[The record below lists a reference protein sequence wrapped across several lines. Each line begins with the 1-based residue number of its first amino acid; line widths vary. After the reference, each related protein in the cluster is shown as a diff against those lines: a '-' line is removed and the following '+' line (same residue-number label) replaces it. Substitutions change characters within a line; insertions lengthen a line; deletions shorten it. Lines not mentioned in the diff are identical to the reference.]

1 MILIAGAGIGGL
13 TLAMSLHALGIPCK
27 VFEAVDELRPLGV
40 GINVQP
46 HAIKELERL
55 GLLSELDRIGI
66 RTAEVAYFSAYG
78 KPIWAEPRGQNA
90 GYHWPQFSIHRG
102 ELQMLLFNQARA
114 RLGADAIR
122 TGCPV
127 SGWEET
133 DEGVLVHLG
142 TGETIKGDLF
152 IAADGIHSA
161 ARAHL
166 YPDEGLPLWA
176 GVLMWRAT
184 TWSKP
189 FLSGKSMAMAGHKAL
204 KFVCYPIAERDGPDG
219 PEVLINWIADVMF
232 PKDHPWKREDW
243 SRKGDV
249 ADLVPMYGDWHFPW
263 LDIADVIARAPEVLE
278 WPMVDRDPLP
288 KWTHGRMTLMGDA
301 AHPMYPIG
309 SNGAS
314 QAILDARVLAREIR
328 DKGLTNA
335 ALESYEAERLA
346 VTSKIVLANRDE
358 GPDKVMEVVHQR
370 APDGFDQLADVI
382 SQAELQEIAAG
393 YKKTAGMDVDALN
406 AAPPIL

>member
-13 TLAMSLHALGIPCK
+13 TLALSLHALGIPCR

-46 HAIKELERL
+46 HAIKELDRL
-55 GLLSELDRIGI
+55 GLVPQLDRTGI

-78 KPIWAEPRGQNA
+78 RKIWSEPRGEAA

-102 ELQMLLFNQARA
+102 HLQMLLLDETRK

-122 TGCPV
+122 NSAKVTGWTD
-127 SGWEET
+127 SGSGIE
-133 DEGVLVHLG
+133 VHLEG
-142 TGETIKGDLF
+142 GETVAGDLF
-152 IAADGIHSA
+152 IAADGIHST

-166 YPDEGLPLWA
+166 YPSEGPPLWA
-176 GVLMWRAT
+176 GVLMWRGT

-189 FLSGKSMAMAGHKAL
+189 FLTGKTMAMAGHSAL

-219 PEVLINWIADVMF
+219 PEVLINWIADVKF
-232 PKDHPWKREDW
+232 PKDHAWKREDW

-249 ADLVPMYGDWHFPW
+249 ADLEPMYGTWDFPW
-263 LDIADVIARAPEVLE
+263 LNIADVISRTPEVLE

-288 KWTHGRMTLMGDA
+288 AWTQGRMTLLGDA

-328 DKGLTNA
+328 DKGAVPA
-335 ALESYEAERLA
+335 ALKSYEAERLP
-346 VTSKIVLANRDE
+346 VTAKIVLANRDE

-370 APDGFDQLADVI
+370 APEGFAQLDDVI
-382 SQAELQEIAAG
+382 SQDELREISAS
-393 YKKTAGMDVDALN
+393 YKKTAGMDIERLN
-406 AAPPIL
+406 ASPAIL

>member
-13 TLAMSLHALGIPCK
+13 TLALSLHALGIPCR

-46 HAIKELERL
+46 HAIKELDRL
-55 GLLSELDRIGI
+55 GLVPQLDRTGI

-78 KPIWAEPRGQNA
+78 RKIWSEPRGEAA

-102 ELQMLLFNQARA
+102 QLQMLLLDETRK

-122 TGCPV
+122 NSAKVTGWTDTG
-127 SGWEET
+127 SGIE
-133 DEGVLVHLG
+133 VHLEG
-142 TGETIKGDLF
+142 GETVAGDLF
-152 IAADGIHSA
+152 IAADGIHST

-166 YPDEGLPLWA
+166 YPDEGPPLWA
-176 GVLMWRAT
+176 GVLMWRGT
-184 TWSKP
+184 TWSPP
-189 FLSGKSMAMAGHKAL
+189 FLTGKTMAMAGHSAL

-219 PEVLINWIADVMF
+219 PEVLINWIADVKF
-232 PKDHPWKREDW
+232 PKDHAWKREDW

-249 ADLVPMYGDWHFPW
+249 ADLEPMYGTWNFPW
-263 LDIADVIARAPEVLE
+263 LNIADVISRAPEVLE

-288 KWTHGRMTLMGDA
+288 AWTQGRMTLLGDA

-314 QAILDARVLAREIR
+314 QAILDARVLAREIH
-328 DKGLTNA
+328 DKGALPA
-335 ALESYEAERLA
+335 ALKSYEAERLP
-346 VTSKIVLANRDE
+346 VTAKIVLANRDE

-370 APDGFDQLADVI
+370 APEGFAQLDDVI
-382 SQAELQEIAAG
+382 SQDELREISAG
-393 YKKTAGMDVDALN
+393 YKKTAGMDIERLN
-406 AAPPIL
+406 ASPAIL